1 MEMFK
6 WNTLQKF
13 KCSKSRFFLISP
25 QRMNMIAE
33 SMMFLKRLTSSL
45 SSSIISPWFN
55 LLKTNGRYNGLLN
68 FQLKIFSWTCFEGSA
83 LKLIFRWYAQLL
95 ILARSSSSNIRESS
109 RTIAPRKTAPNPN
122 LTLRGKYPLGQLSG
136 PLGKYNLQIVSD
148 WTKDLQ
154 INYWYI

>member
-33 SMMFLKRLTSSL
+33 SMMFLKRLISSL

-95 ILARSSSSNIRESS
+95 ILARSSSSNIREIS
-109 RTIAPRKTAPNPN
+109 RTFAPRKIAPNPN
-122 LTLRGKYPLGQLSG
+122 LTLTEAQVSSAP
-136 PLGKYNLQIVSD
+136 IVRTIREVPSANIFGLD
-148 WTKDLQ
+148 
-154 INYWYI
+154 